1 MKLVKIETGNFMAD
15 GGALFGVIPK
25 VMWQKKY
32 PADEDNYCNLAMR
45 CLLVDMG
52 DRKVLIDTGA
62 GAKQSDKFFSWHRLN
77 SEANLLDSLTS
88 AGYKPSDITDVILTH
103 LHWDHCGGCVYYDE
117 RDKPM
122 VRFENANHWVSE
134 TQWQNYVAPNSREGV
149 VYFPDNMQPIY
160 EAGLLKLVEKDGM
173 IMDNIELRILNG
185 HTQGNMLPIIHSP
198 NGSLAFMG
206 DVIPVLPS
214 IGLPWVSAYDT
225 KPLESIKEK
234 QTFLKEAVEKEICLF
249 FEHDCYNEC
258 ATITYGSKGF
268 EAENLFTLN
277 EWSHRNSGV

>member
-25 VMWQKKY
+25 VMWEEKY

-45 CLLVDMG
+45 CLLVDTG
-52 DRKVLIDTGA
+52 ERKVLIDTGA
-62 GAKQSDKFFSWHRLN
+62 GAKQSAKFFSWHRLN
-77 SEANLLDSLTS
+77 GEASLLNSLTS

-117 RDKPM
+117 QDEPK
-122 VRFENANHWVSE
+122 VRFDNANHWVSE
-134 TQWQNYVAPNSREGV
+134 AQWQNYVAPNSREGV
-149 VYFPDNMQPIY
+149 VYFPDNMQPIF
-160 EAGLLKLVEKDGM
+160 EAGLLKVVQKDAM
-173 IMDNIELRILNG
+173 IMDHIEVRILNG

-198 NGSLAFMG
+198 QGLVAFMG

-214 IGLPWVSAYDT
+214 IRLPWVSAYDT
-225 KPLESIKEK
+225 MPIESIKEK
-234 QTFLKEAVEKEICLF
+234 QMFLKEAVEKGICLF

-258 ATITYGSKGF
+258 ATVAMGSKGF
-268 EAENLFTLN
+268 GVDKLFTLN
-277 EWSHRNSGV
+277 EWSNLNSGV